1 MYNKPPNHHK
11 LLTNI
16 RTGKF
21 AKSKLFT
28 TFASR
33 LEKHVFHYSKNTFIQ
48 QHIKYYSYS

>member
-1 MYNKPPNHHK
+1 MYNKPSNHHK
-11 LLTNI
+11 LLTKI

-28 TFASR
+28 TFATR

>member
-1 MYNKPPNHHK
+1 MYNKPPNPRK
-11 LLTNI
+11 LLTKI

-21 AKSKLFT
+21 AKSKIFA

>member
-1 MYNKPPNHHK
+1 MYNKPLNHRK
-11 LLTNI
+11 LLTKI
-16 RTGKF
+16 RTEKF
-21 AKSKLFT
+21 AKSTLFT